1 MKTAITIILIVVV
14 FWGAG
19 FYGLMETK
27 TSRLRTEIQDL
38 RQRLQKMEDESKAAP
53 LLPDADTQKIIK
65 VVNALSSKLTY
76 LENSFS
82 KGMAS
87 TDEAMKRQK
96 AATEETFKKQSEAI
110 DKLNKETQ
118 AKLRKILFDA
128 KMANIRGH
136 IAKARTDLL
145 SKNIATAKTELELI
159 GEVFETLKTSVS
171 DENRKAIGD
180 LQTTLKKARTEIDT
194 DLPAAISRVDLLWHE
209 MSKLLRRG

>member
-87 TDEAMKRQK
+87 TDEAMERQK